1 MGAPNLTDKVWLH
14 GWGETAIIAIVNGG
28 KTNVMPEH
36 ASRLSPEQT
45 RVLATYVWSLSRKV
59 VQP

>member
-1 MGAPNLTDKVWLH
+1 
-14 GWGETAIIAIVNGG
+14 
-28 KTNVMPEH
+28 VMPEH